1 MSHDNWLYH
10 KLAIKP
16 EKNLTKTSGYI
27 MRVCENQDVR
37 RKQLIALR
45 LLLYCD
51 INILVEAIKGT
62 CAGSA

>member
-1 MSHDNWLYH
+1 
-10 KLAIKP
+10 
-16 EKNLTKTSGYI
+16 